1 MKLIALYG
9 RSSCGKSDTLNR
21 LKDLLRQAGTSSI
34 SRIPYPDS
42 DKPETFLHKG
52 LTVCVAPSGDVRE
65 IVEENLRY
73 FTGKQC
79 DVAVT
84 ASRTKGGTVDALTEF
99 AANNGIG
106 IDWVE
111 KSYESWLSRATQRLC
126 NQETAQRIFEEI

>member
-1 MKLIALYG
+1 MRLIALYG
-9 RSSCGKSDTLNR
+9 RSNCGKSDTLNR
-21 LKDLLRQAGTSSI
+21 LKEQLRQAGTSV
-34 SRIPYPDS
+34 SRIPHPDS
-42 DKPETFLHKG
+42 DKPETFLYKG
-52 LTVCVAPSGDVRE
+52 LTVCVAPGGDVRE
-65 IVEENLRY
+65 IVEGNLRY

-111 KSYESWLSRATQRLC
+111 KSHENWLSRATQRLC